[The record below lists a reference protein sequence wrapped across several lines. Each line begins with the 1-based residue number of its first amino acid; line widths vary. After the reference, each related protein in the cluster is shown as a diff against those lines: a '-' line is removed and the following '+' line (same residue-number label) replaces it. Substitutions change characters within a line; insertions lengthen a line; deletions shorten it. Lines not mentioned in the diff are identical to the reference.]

1 MGKVIFWLV
10 VFFAVLL
17 VLRLINVSNDRRRRR
32 KDERASRRSP
42 PAGSMLR
49 CVDCGVY
56 LPSADAKFG
65 PRGPLCGD
73 PICLRRANNQ
83 AKH

>member
-17 VLRLINVSNDRRRRR
+17 VLRLLNVA
-32 KDERASRRSP
+32 ASRGKAKPQARAP
-42 PAGSMLR
+42 GRDGTMVQ

-56 LPSADAKFG
+56 LPTADAKRG
-65 PRGPLCGD
+65 PQGPLCGD
-73 PICLRRANNQ
+73 PQCPKRREQ
-83 AKH
+83 ARRDR